1 MLNCTDLA
9 CVLHHHHFYAHLHH
23 LKHHLQDDHDHHGH
37 HGHESHDHHH
47 EAVRNQPGGEIEG
60 PLALDY
66 FGYNVVNE
74 LPTTSHQPAVASST
88 AAGEG
93 SDVDNGNIQDLLND
107 TDSELSSLSHLDAPN
122 DVLYMICGVVIAM
135 VLVGLIIVLVAVTIS
150 KLRKREESSTV
161 SPVTANS
168 NVEAPAHQ
176 LHHHHHHQQQQ
187 QHHHPHSLHQ
197 LHHNNGIPSHPQ
209 QQQQQQQ
216 NNHNSSNHHHQ
227 NGGSSPETGYS
238 VPTPIAFRQSPSTVW
253 VFPPLP
259 PQPNIYNASSQ
270 DALVHNEKTGFKG
283 LKRQLSGRFKR
294 LVSRKAHEP
303 APVIPPEL
311 KPQLKTIYVY

>member
-1 MLNCTDLA
+1 MTILGEPSA
-9 CVLHHHHFYAHLHH
+9 GVVHHQQQQQQQQQQQLLSLFQQLRSSAANNGTHA
-23 LKHHLQDDHDHHGH
+23 
-37 HGHESHDHHH
+37 
-47 EAVRNQPGGEIEG
+47 
-60 PLALDY
+60 
-66 FGYNVVNE
+66 E
-74 LPTTSHQPAVASST
+74 LLT

-107 TDSELSSLSHLDAPN
+107 TDAPN
-122 DVLYMICGVVIAM
+122 EVLYMICGVVIAM

-161 SPVTANS
+161 SPVTAN
-168 NVEAPAHQ
+168 NVEAPPHHH
-176 LHHHHHHQQQQ
+176 LHHHHHH
-187 QHHHPHSLHQ
+187 HPHHQ
-197 LHHNNGIPSHPQ
+197 LHHNGTSHPQ
-209 QQQQQQQ
+209 QQ
-216 NNHNSSNHHHQ
+216 NHSSSNHQHHHQ
-227 NGGSSPETGYS
+227 NGSPETGYS

>member
-1 MLNCTDLA
+1 MTILGEA
-9 CVLHHHHFYAHLHH
+9 SASAVLTA
-23 LKHHLQDDHDHHGH
+23 
-37 HGHESHDHHH
+37 S
-47 EAVRNQPGGEIEG
+47 
-60 PLALDY
+60 
-66 FGYNVVNE
+66 
-74 LPTTSHQPAVASST
+74 SHQQQQQQQQLLRAASPADNGTHAELLT

-122 DVLYMICGVVIAM
+122 DVLYMVCGVVIAM
-135 VLVGLIIVLVAVTIS
+135 LLVGLIIVLVAVTIS

-161 SPVTANS
+161 SPTAS
-168 NVEAPAHQ
+168 NVEAPP
-176 LHHHHHHQQQQ
+176 HHHHHNH
-187 QHHHPHSLHQ
+187 HQ
-197 LHHNNGIPSHPQ
+197 LHHNGTSHPQ
-209 QQQQQQQ
+209 QQQQSQQSQ
-216 NNHNSSNHHHQ
+216 QAHNHSSSNHNHHHQ
-227 NGGSSPETGYS
+227 QSNGGSSPETGYS

-270 DALVHNEKTGFKG
+270 DAFVHNEKTGFKG

>member
-1 MLNCTDLA
+1 MTILGEPSAGVVVHHPQQQQQQQQL
-9 CVLHHHHFYAHLHH
+9 VSLHHQLR
-23 LKHHLQDDHDHHGH
+23 
-37 HGHESHDHHH
+37 SS
-47 EAVRNQPGGEIEG
+47 AV
-60 PLALDY
+60 
-66 FGYNVVNE
+66 YNGTHAE
-74 LPTTSHQPAVASST
+74 LLT

-161 SPVTANS
+161 SPVTAN
-168 NVEAPAHQ
+168 NVEAAPHHHQ
-176 LHHHHHHQQQQ
+176 HHHHPFSH
-187 QHHHPHSLHQ
+187 HQ
-197 LHHNNGIPSHPQ
+197 LHHNGTSHPQ
-209 QQQQQQQ
+209 QNQQ
-216 NNHNSSNHHHQ
+216 NHSSSNHHHQ
-227 NGGSSPETGYS
+227 PNGGSSPETGYS

-294 LVSRKAHEP
+294 LVSRKTHEP